1 MSISHRTN
9 RLKLAGQ
16 PSVEQLQNGRYRLT
30 VTCST
35 INSREDWYSANK
47 DRIFPDFGSLQS
59 AEMSIDGLAPR
70 EGEAYTDMRLTKVE
84 SGNRSGMGAVG
95 DYNVELTYETLGS
108 AFVQVKDDTTDYE
121 LNGLRRVTRTSIAEA
136 GTDYTKT
143 VGTSFIDH
151 QINNETAVRCYLA
164 SYSVD
169 DTDSFRQV
177 QEVYVEAGTLSETL
191 DNVGSQKAKVIET
204 IGADP
209 VTPDG
214 YLLASKKES
223 DFEGFQTNQFTFLK
237 PSILSR
243 NIDTRNQG
251 NLKIET
257 VESFDLDPTSTI
269 NGVLISEKVSDVEGI
284 PTNQNV
290 YAEGSGEVSRT
301 IETRNN
307 GALTIT
313 TVESLG
319 EAGNADGIEIEETTR
334 EQDGYTLFRNI
345 FADGDGEV
353 SRTTEKRNQGKL
365 TVTTVEALGSAG
377 TATGV
382 EIEATTREQD
392 GYTLFRNVFANGTGE
407 VSRTVETRN
416 QGKLTITTV
425 EALGSAGSAIGVEI
439 ESTTREQDGYTLF
452 RNVFADGQGE
462 VSRTVEKRIEN
473 VLTITTVE
481 ALGSAGSATGIE
493 IEATTREQDG
503 YTLFRNVFADGKG
516 EISRSEDNV
525 GSQLAITT
533 EVFNPESDPI
543 EDGYSIARIEF
554 SNVSGIP
561 TKRFTFLKNDVELSR
576 SEDKVGSQLAI
587 VTEVF
592 NPESDPQEDGYS
604 LARIEVSDVDGIPT
618 KRYTFLKD
626 DVELARSEDLVGSQ
640 KAIVTEVFKP
650 EADPQEDG
658 YSVARTE
665 VSDVDGIP
673 TKRFT
678 FLKDNVKLSET
689 EDRVGSQLAKVEEW
703 FNPTDDPVIDLYVI
717 ANIQVSDFGGIPT
730 KRFTFLKE
738 NVELSR
744 NEDLVGSQLSITTE
758 VFKPESDPEEPDY
771 SVARKEE
778 SDVEGIPTKRFT
790 LLKDDAELSRSE
802 DLLGSQLAIV
812 TEVFNPEIDPTE
824 DNYSLARTD
833 ISDVDGIP
841 TKRYTFL
848 KDNVE
853 ISRSEDKVGSQLAI
867 TTEVFNPE
875 ADPEESGYSVA
886 RIEESDVE
894 GIPTKRFTLLKDNAE
909 LSRSEDLVGSQLAIV
924 TEIFKPEA
932 DPEEPD
938 YSVAR
943 IEFSD
948 VDGIPTKRFTLLKD
962 NVELSRS
969 EDKVGSQLA
978 ITTEV
983 FNPEVDPEEPDY
995 IIARKEESDVDG
1007 IPTKRFT
1014 FLKEDVELFHTEDIE
1029 GGLNEI
1035 VEEWFKP
1042 TEREDKPEYVLIEK
1056 TQSDLGGIPTERY
1069 TFWKEKGLID
1079 ESYVNESEGVI
1090 RTTQVFFSEVDDDLV
1105 KGPIVSKD
1113 TKNIDGIPTITVTT
1127 LQGANGIS
1135 IIEGG
1140 ERLANSYDQL
1150 VSFTYPGIL
1159 DIANQP
1165 TGGFTSYSWRLS
1177 APVQSLVTATTYVI
1191 FQDTNTISNSDFTYG
1206 NASGLWNPTEWAK
1219 GQSYGVGYSYRPFAE
1234 SKGFRGYRADA
1245 DVVQVT
1251 ETVDN
1256 QFLIN
1261 GNLLFED
1268 TTGGLNV
1275 YGGPEDPN
1283 GKTYVLDV
1291 KITPAFVD
1299 IEGATSYKK
1308 VIIVANIPVQE
1319 NTEPAPPT
1327 EEEVP

>member
-561 TKRFTFLKNDVELSR
+561 TKRFTFLKDDAELSR

>member
-561 TKRFTFLKNDVELSR
+561 TKRFTFLKDDAELSR

-790 LLKDDAELSRSE
+790 LLKNDAELSRSK